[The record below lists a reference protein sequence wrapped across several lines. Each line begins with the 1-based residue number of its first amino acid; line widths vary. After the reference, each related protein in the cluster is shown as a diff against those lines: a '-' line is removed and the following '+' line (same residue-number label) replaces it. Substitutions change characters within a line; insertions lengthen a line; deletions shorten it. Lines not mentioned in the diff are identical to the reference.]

1 MGLWRVGLAHR
12 ALRLLGHLTRLRA
25 RSIRSRPYRWM
36 GLPVVWSISTLR
48 RVTGSAITVPANTS
62 TLTVAKDR

>member
-1 MGLWRVGLAHR
+1 
-12 ALRLLGHLTRLRA
+12 LRA

-48 RVTGSAITVPANTS
+48 RVTGSAITVPANTT
-62 TLTVAKDR
+62 TLTVVKVR